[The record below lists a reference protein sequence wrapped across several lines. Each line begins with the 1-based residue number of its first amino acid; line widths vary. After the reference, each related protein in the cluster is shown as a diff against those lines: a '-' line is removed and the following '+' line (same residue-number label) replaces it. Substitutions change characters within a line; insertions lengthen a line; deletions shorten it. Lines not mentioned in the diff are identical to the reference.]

1 MTLND
6 FPGVKPEFRELLGQ
20 ENEIV
25 KSTTF

>member
-6 FPGVKPEFRELLGQ
+6 FPGAKPEYHELLGL